1 MRAAV
6 SDVLAARTPDEAGLS
21 RLIGWSVGV
30 HVTGLAVALW
40 LPSGWLGAQ
49 PEQPDVMVI
58 SLSGTFGERSTGTA
72 PIAGRQVDQAVET
85 PRPQPRPPAATRPDV
100 MPPPTTKPIPPKPT
114 PPQTTKAPPAATTK
128 PPVTGARVQSGT
140 AAADTGAS
148 GANQGLTLSGGGGGG
163 DAVDL
168 NNFDPEWTARF
179 RDAISRVWDRIQPD
193 AGSVVLRFAIRRD
206 GTLEPGVLP
215 QVIEGGQHFQLVQTS
230 RRALLNARLPPLPA
244 TYEGAQLW
252 VRLRFDYER

>member
-6 SDVLAARTPDEAGLS
+6 SDILAARSHPEAGLS
-21 RLIGWSVGV
+21 RLVGWSVAV
-30 HVTGLAVALW
+30 HMAGLAVALF

-49 PEQPDVMVI
+49 PERPDVMVI
-58 SLSGTFGERSTGTA
+58 SLSGSFGERSTGAA
-72 PIAGRQVDQAVET
+72 PIAGKQVDVVVET
-85 PRPQPRPPAATRPDV
+85 PRPQPRPPAATRPDA
-100 MPPPTTKPIPPKPT
+100 MPPPTTKPVTAKPAPPPT
-114 PPQTTKAPPAATTK
+114 PKAPPAATTK

-148 GANQGLTLSGGGGGG
+148 GANQGLTLTGGGGGG

-168 NNFDPEWTARF
+168 NNFDPEWTAKF
-179 RDAISRVWDRIQPD
+179 RDAINRVWDRIQPD
-193 AGSVVLRFAIRRD
+193 AGYVVLRFAIRRD
-206 GTLEPGVLP
+206 GSLEPDVLP
-215 QVIEGGQHFQLVQTS
+215 QVIEGNQHFQLVMAS

-244 TYEGAQLW
+244 SYEGSQLF